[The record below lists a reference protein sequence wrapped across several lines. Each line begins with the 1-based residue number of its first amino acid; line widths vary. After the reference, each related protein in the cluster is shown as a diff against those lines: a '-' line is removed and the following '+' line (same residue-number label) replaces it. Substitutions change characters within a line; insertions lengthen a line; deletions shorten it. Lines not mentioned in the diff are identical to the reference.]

1 MHYHSRAQIN
11 ALKKLGFIAQIVFVV
26 KKKTRYNEEKCMYE
40 FLSFTKKSFSLIH
53 VVLYAVKVKDISIL
67 KMIINIFV
75 YIERLYS

>member
-11 ALKKLGFIAQIVFVV
+11 ALKKLGFIAQIVFVA
-26 KKKTRYNEEKCMYE
+26 KKTRYNEEKCMYE

>member
-1 MHYHSRAQIN
+1 
-11 ALKKLGFIAQIVFVV
+11 
-26 KKKTRYNEEKCMYE
+26 MYE